1 MTKYEKRIIE
11 WIEKHLDVIV
21 IVAITLISMLIRY
34 SFRYNKTNDSVSYLI
49 PWYETIAQN
58 GGIFALKEQVG
69 DYNLFY
75 QFIIALW
82 TYVPIYPLFA
92 FKLLP
97 ILFDYL
103 LASLMG
109 VIAYRWT
116 GTDAER
122 QKKDHKLRWRFVAAY
137 SIVVMLPTVFWDSA
151 AWAQCDSIY
160 VFFVLLSVYH
170 LIEGHCKRAFL
181 FLGIAFALKLQ
192 AILILP
198 FFLYVYFRKR
208 DFSILNFLIVP
219 AVMWISALP
228 AMIMGRGVWDVFK
241 IYRDQTGVWPL
252 LTLNYP
258 SIWLLAGNRDLCGT
272 YYLLKDAAVLTTL
285 GVLIGCMTLWTV
297 KRISLNVEN
306 MVYMAFLL
314 TYTCVMF
321 LPAMHERY
329 GYLYE
334 MLGVLIL
341 FLNRKTLLPLL
352 SLLSISFITYSR
364 YLYDSTLEVADH
376 PLFALWNLSVYV
388 IYFIMLTKRME
399 ENSGSRIGKSPDES
413 GGQSGGQS
421 EGLSFD

>member
-11 WIEKHLDVIV
+11 WIDRHLDVIV
-21 IVAITLISMLIRY
+21 IVTITFISMLIRY

-109 VIAYRWT
+109 FIVYRWT
-116 GTDAER
+116 GTDTER
-122 QKKDHKLRWRFVAAY
+122 QNKDRKLRWRSVAAY

-170 LIEGHCKRAFL
+170 IVEGHYKKAFI
-181 FLGIAFALKLQ
+181 FLGISFALKLQ
-192 AILILP
+192 AIFILP

-219 AVMWISALP
+219 VVMWISALP
-228 AMIMGRGVWDVFK
+228 AIIMGRGVWDVFK
-241 IYRDQTGVWPL
+241 IYMDQTGVWPL

-258 SIWLLAGNRDLCGT
+258 SVWLLAGNGDLCGT
-272 YYLLKDAAVLTTL
+272 YYLLKDAALFTAF

-341 FLNRKTLLPLL
+341 FLNRKTLLPLI
-352 SLLSISFITYSR
+352 SLLLISFITYSR
-364 YLYDSTLEVADH
+364 YLYDSTLEMADH
-376 PLFALWNLSVYV
+376 PLFALWNLTVYV
-388 IYFIMLTKRME
+388 IYFVMLTKRME
-399 ENSGSRIGKSPDES
+399 ENSGSVD
-413 GGQSGGQS
+413 
-421 EGLSFD
+421 

>member
-11 WIEKHLDVIV
+11 WIDRHLDVIV
-21 IVAITLISMLIRY
+21 IVTITFISMLIRY

-109 VIAYRWT
+109 FIVYRWT
-116 GTDAER
+116 GTDTER
-122 QKKDHKLRWRFVAAY
+122 QNKDRKLIWRSVAAY

-170 LIEGHCKRAFL
+170 IVEGHYKKAFI
-181 FLGIAFALKLQ
+181 FLGISFALKLQ
-192 AILILP
+192 AIFILP

-219 AVMWISALP
+219 VVMWISALP
-228 AMIMGRGVWDVFK
+228 AIIMGRGMLDVFK
-241 IYRDQTGVWPL
+241 IYMDQTGVWPL

-258 SIWLLAGNRDLCGT
+258 SVWLLAGNGDLCGT
-272 YYLLKDAAVLTTL
+272 YYLLKDAALFTAF

-341 FLNRKTLLPLL
+341 FLNRKTLLPLI
-352 SLLSISFITYSR
+352 SLLLISFITYSR
-364 YLYDSTLEVADH
+364 YLYDSTLEMADH
-376 PLFALWNLSVYV
+376 PLFALWNLTVYV
-388 IYFIMLTKRME
+388 IYFVMLTKRME
-399 ENSGSRIGKSPDES
+399 ENSGSVD
-413 GGQSGGQS
+413 
-421 EGLSFD
+421 